1 MLRVVL
7 TWLFQ
12 PFKKVLDID
21 IDYYALINMQGMID
35 LVDTVRWYWGNES
48 FWFSISIAENEPEF
62 QIVEPGTHKINS
74 EQASLFVYVMMTDGI
89 MVAKNVNMRLFKGC
103 S

>member
-35 LVDTVRWYWGNES
+35 LVDAVGGIEVTNH
-48 FWFSISIAENEPEF
+48 FDFPISIAENEPEF
-62 QIVEPGTHKINS
+62 Q
-74 EQASLFVYVMMTDGI
+74 
-89 MVAKNVNMRLFKGC
+89 AK